1 MPMVRGFLRIIKR
14 RDRWGR
20 PVDPDY
26 GIDEGDLEEG
36 GGEDGAEY
44 PDQGLPGV
52 VVLLVSGAVN
62 VLVSPV
68 VPVKGCLGRLVQLI
82 PIGVLKKV
90 VASGAVQVVPH
101 VLRMY
106 GRGLPVVGFRLIQA
120 GVSVAGGRNG
130 PVTVCQFSR
139 LSPASLTTLCLRSRV
154 KVRLRLIRL
163 RARSGR
169 RCLLVFQ
176 VVRQLLL
183 WRFPASV
190 IAMSSLKSN
199 RRRQIKAPP

>member
-1 MPMVRGFLRIIKR
+1 LIQITALTRVIWKKVVEKTAANILIRVFP
-14 RDRWGR
+14 
-20 PVDPDY
+20 
-26 GIDEGDLEEG
+26 
-36 GGEDGAEY
+36 
-44 PDQGLPGV
+44 
-52 VVLLVSGAVN
+52 VVLLVSGVVN

-68 VPVKGCLGRLVQLI
+68 VPVKGCLGRLVQLT
-82 PIGVLKKV
+82 PITALKTV
-90 VASGAVQVVPH
+90 VFGAVRFVPH

-120 GVSVAGGRNG
+120 GVSAAGGRNG

-139 LSPASLTTLCLRSRV
+139 LSPASLTTLCLRLRV
-154 KVRLRLIRL
+154 KDRLRLIRL

-183 WRFPASV
+183 WRFPASAIV
-190 IAMSSLKSN
+190 MS
-199 RRRQIKAPP
+199 